1 MMNQKK
7 IIAVLIVIAIG
18 ITSFSIRGTYAKYK
32 SSVDLTDNTRVAVWN
47 INTTQVVDLFKD
59 SYEIDGVES
68 IDGTKI
74 IAPGTSGKYT
84 FKIAGTAETNYTLEY
99 EAEIE
104 DTVKRLKYYFIEGS
118 DDTDPDNILL
128 EYDDLETLVNEIG
141 KNLFRNGIV
150 YEPGEESEMEYTIR
164 WEWPADEDNQKD
176 SELMKQVIIDPK
188 DPNYQNQPHVRFM
201 IKISA
206 EQKTN

>member
-7 IIAVLIVIAIG
+7 IIAVLIAIG

-118 DDTDPDNILL
+118 DDTDPD
-128 EYDDLETLVNEIG
+128 